1 MCWAEQLYSEGFR
14 ELNLD
19 KLELASSVFPFDQ
32 RYRKGSAE
40 LVVNWPSDAVTVDI
54 LGHAIIRDP
63 NELWLWEAML
73 MHSVRRGDKDAA
85 DNALRNLY
93 RIAPQ
98 SEFVKAILARRR
110 EP

>member
-1 MCWAEQLYSEGFR
+1 MCWAEELYSAGFR
-14 ELNLD
+14 QFDLD
-19 KLELASSVFPFDQ
+19 RLELAASVFPFDQ

-40 LVVNWPSDAVTVDI
+40 LVINWPSDALTVDV
-54 LGHAIIRDP
+54 LGHAVIRDP
-63 NELWLWEAML
+63 NELWLWEALL
-73 MHSVRRGDKDAA
+73 MHSVKHGDAEIGDR
-85 DNALRNLY
+85 ALQNLY